1 MIFLPKIHLF
11 LFYAVFLNIFLG
23 AGMFLEIEG
32 QVNPKLDEKNG
43 YKMLQFGMSP
53 EDMLGRVDYTQ
64 LEVLKESKL
73 YQFQTSELNSIG
85 EFKVKNVTIFFNE
98 ERLSEIRL
106 QISGSENITG
116 IFDALQYAY
125 GVPLSVPYRHPD
137 SVLSSMK
144 NQVFV
149 WMQVPN
155 NNSVVINLARP
166 DQPKMNA
173 ILFDVQSFE
182 WRGAR
187 TTLVFN
193 IHESRHYSIRFASV
207 QLYQNDLREV
217 DDKAN
222 SNLARIQQ
230 AAADL

>member
-1 MIFLPKIHLF
+1 MTFLIKMRLSLF
-11 LFYAVFLNIFLG
+11 IVAFLTVLWG
-23 AGMFLEIEG
+23 VVMPVDVRAQLH
-32 QVNPKLDEKNG
+32 PKLDEKNG

-73 YQFQTSELNSIG
+73 YQFQTSKLNSIG
-85 EFKVKNVTIFFNE
+85 EFAVKYVTIFFNE

-106 QISGSENITG
+106 HLTGSENIKG
-116 IFDALQYAY
+116 IYDALQYAY
-125 GVPLSVPYRHPD
+125 GVPQIVPFRHPD
-137 SVLSSMK
+137 SVLNSMK

-149 WMQVPN
+149 WMQDPSR
-155 NNSVVINLARP
+155 NSVVINLARP
-166 DQPKMNA
+166 DEIKMNA

-187 TTLVFN
+187 TTLLFN
-193 IHESRHYSIRFASV
+193 IHESRHYSIRFASI
-207 QLYQNDLREV
+207 QLFQNELREV

-222 SNLARIQQ
+222 SNLARTQQ